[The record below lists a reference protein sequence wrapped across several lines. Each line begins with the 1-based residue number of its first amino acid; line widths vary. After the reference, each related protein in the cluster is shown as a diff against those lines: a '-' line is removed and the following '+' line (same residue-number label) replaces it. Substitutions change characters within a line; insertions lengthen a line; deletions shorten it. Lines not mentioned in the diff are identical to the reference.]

1 MGYMRHHAI
10 VVTGYYDK
18 ISLAYDEASKRFD
31 SRYLTNITE
40 TTINGYRSFLVAPDG
55 SKEGWPE
62 SAHGDELRRAFVTYL
77 RTQFLGWVEVQ
88 FDDDEKET
96 KVIACNDDGH
106 GDGYQD

>member
-10 VVTGYYDK
+10 VVTGNEDRV
-18 ISLAYDEASKRFD
+18 AAAHAEAAKRFD
-31 SRYLTNITE
+31 GRFLSNLTDTAV
-40 TTINGYRSFLVAPDG
+40 NGYRSFLVGPDG

-62 SAHGDELRRAFVTYL
+62 SKHGDELRAAFIRYL

-96 KVIACNDDGH
+96 KVTACNDDGH
-106 GDGYQD
+106 AEGYQE